1 MPKIKIAIAGVGN
14 CASTLVQGMHYYKDK
29 NPKDAVGLMHWDLA
43 GYKPFDME
51 VVAAFDID
59 KRKVGRDISEAIFSK
74 PNNTT
79 VFQKEIPKSN
89 VQVKK
94 APVLDG
100 YASHMNE
107 YSEDHRFVVSDEKE
121 VDVAE
126 ELKKSGAEILI
137 NYLPVGSEKATRYM
151 AEQCLKA
158 NTAFINGMPVFIASD
173 EEWAKKFEEK
183 KLPIVGDD
191 IKSAFGATI
200 VHRTLTKLFV
210 DRGLKLDKTYQ
221 INVGGNTDFL
231 NMLNMERLKSKK
243 ISKTQSVQSQLPVPL
258 DAENIHISPSDY
270 VPWLKDRKLAFIRLE
285 GRQFGN
291 VPLDIEVRLNC
302 EDSPNSAGSMM
313 DAIRCC
319 KLALDRKISGVLTSI
334 SAYTMKH
341 PPQQFSDS
349 EARKMVEE
357 FIAGKRER

>member
-1 MPKIKIAIAGVGN
+1 MGN
-14 CASTLVQGMHYYKDK
+14 CASTLIQGIYYYKDK
-29 NPKDAVGLMHWDLA
+29 NPKDAIGLMHWDIS
-43 GYKPFDME
+43 GYTSSDIE

-59 KRKVGRDISEAIFSK
+59 KRKVGKDLSEAIFSK

-79 VFQKEIPKSN
+79 IFQKEIPKLG
-89 VQVKK
+89 VEVKK
-94 APVLDG
+94 SPVLDG
-100 YASHMNE
+100 LAPHMNE
-107 YSEDHRFVVSDEKE
+107 YSEDHTFVVTDTEE
-121 VDVAE
+121 VNVAE

-137 NYLPVGSEKATRYM
+137 NYLPVGSEKASRFM
-151 AEQCLKA
+151 AEQCLEA
-158 NTAFINGMPVFIASD
+158 NVAFINAMPVFIASD
-173 EEWAKKFEEK
+173 KEWEKRFKEK

-191 IKSAFGATI
+191 IKSAVGATI
-200 VHRTLTKLFV
+200 VHRTLAKLFI
-210 DRGLKLDKTYQ
+210 DRGLKLDRTYQ
-221 INVGGNTDFL
+221 LNVGGNTDFL

-291 VPLDIEVRLNC
+291 VPIDIEVRLNC
-302 EDSPNSAGSMM
+302 EDSPNSAGSMI

-319 KLALDRKISGVLTSI
+319 KLALDRGINGAITSI

-341 PPQQFSDS
+341 PPQQFSDND
-349 EARKMVEE
+349 ARNMVEE
-357 FIAGKRER
+357 FIKNKRER

>member
-1 MPKIKIAIAGVGN
+1 MAKIKIAISGVGN
-14 CASTLVQGMHYYKDK
+14 CASTLVQGMHYYKNKD
-29 NPKDAVGLMHWDLA
+29 PKDAIGLMHWDLG
-43 GYKPFDME
+43 GYKPFDIE

-59 KRKVGRDISEAIFSK
+59 KRKVGKDISEAVFSK

-121 VDVAE
+121 VNVAD

-173 EEWAKKFEEK
+173 NEWAKKFEEK

-200 VHRTLTKLFV
+200 VHRTLAKLFV

-341 PPQQFSDS
+341 PPQQFPDS

>member
-1 MPKIKIAIAGVGN
+1 MSKIKIAIAGIGN
-14 CASTLVQGMHYYKDK
+14 CASTIIQGIHYYKGKKQEDS
-29 NPKDAVGLMHWDLA
+29 VGLMHYDLA
-43 GYKPFDME
+43 GYKPSDIE

-59 KRKVGRDISEAIFSK
+59 KRKVGKDLSEAILEK

-79 VFQKEIPKSN
+79 IFQKDIPKSG
-89 VQVKK
+89 VIVKK
-94 APVLDG
+94 SPVLDG
-100 YASHMNE
+100 YSPHMNE
-107 YSEDHRFVVSDEKE
+107 YSEDHTFVVSEKE
-121 VDVAE
+121 EVIVAE
-126 ELKKSGAEILI
+126 ELKKSGAEILV
-137 NYLPVGSEKATRYM
+137 NYLPVGSEKASRYM
-151 AEQCLKA
+151 AEQCLEA
-158 NTAFINGMPVFIASD
+158 GTAFINGMPVFIAS
-173 EEWAKKFEEK
+173 EQEWQKKFEEK

-191 IKSAFGATI
+191 VKSAFGATI
-200 VHRTLTKLFV
+200 VHRALAKLFI
-210 DRGLKLDKTYQ
+210 DRGLKLDRTYQ

-231 NMLNMERLKSKK
+231 NMLNAERLKSKK
-243 ISKTQSVQSQLPVPL
+243 ISKTQSVQSQLPLPL

-285 GRQFGN
+285 GKLFGD

-302 EDSPNSAGSMM
+302 EDSPNSAGSMI

-319 KLALDRKISGVLTSI
+319 KLALDRNISGCLTSI

-341 PPQQFSDS
+341 PAQQFADS

>member
-1 MPKIKIAIAGVGN
+1 
-14 CASTLVQGMHYYKDK
+14 
-29 NPKDAVGLMHWDLA
+29 
-43 GYKPFDME
+43 
-51 VVAAFDID
+51 
-59 KRKVGRDISEAIFSK
+59 
-74 PNNTT
+74 
-79 VFQKEIPKSN
+79 
-89 VQVKK
+89 
-94 APVLDG
+94 
-100 YASHMNE
+100 
-107 YSEDHRFVVSDEKE
+107 
-121 VDVAE
+121 
-126 ELKKSGAEILI
+126 
-137 NYLPVGSEKATRYM
+137 
-151 AEQCLKA
+151 
-158 NTAFINGMPVFIASD
+158 
-173 EEWAKKFEEK
+173 
-183 KLPIVGDD
+183 
-191 IKSAFGATI
+191 

-210 DRGLKLDKTYQ
+210 DRGLKLDRTYQ

-319 KLALDRKISGVLTSI
+319 KLALDRKISGALTSI